1 MANHLRVLH
10 VEDDENEV
18 VLLRRELRQG
28 GYEPEIHHVETED
41 AMRQALTEK
50 TWDIVIADFSLPSF
64 NGLDALRVCRESEP
78 DLPFIMFSGT
88 IGEATAVIAMKAGAN
103 DIIMKDQKSRL
114 LPALER
120 ELRDAGERTA
130 RRRAEA
136 ELSHQAMHDPLTGL
150 YNRRAF
156 EHRLQSCLAEAHQF
170 DTQHVLCML
179 DLDQFKVINDTC
191 GHVAGDE
198 MLRQISAV
206 LGATV
211 RNGDTLA
218 RLGGDEFGI
227 LLNACP
233 IEEASRVTSALL
245 DALQGFRFVSDD
257 KVFGIGGSIGM
268 VVINADTENAQTL
281 LSNADNACYLA
292 KEKGRGRAQIYKPD
306 DQELI
311 ARHREMQWVARLG
324 EALEQDRFVL
334 YQQPIVTIDANGTQ
348 VHHWEILVRMRERD
362 GEVVLPGVFIP
373 AAERYN
379 LMRNIDRCV
388 VGKVIAWLQQRRDQG
403 LALPHLMV
411 NLSGVSLSDESFLEQ
426 LVAQMREMPVLA
438 RQICF
443 EITETSA
450 IRHLAA
456 TIHFIHELKHL
467 GLQFALDDF
476 GSGAASFTYLRT
488 LPVDYIKIDGH
499 FVKDIATDAFD
510 HAIVEAIHRIAQTAN
525 LKTIAE
531 FVESDQVLAH
541 VRAIGIDYAQGY
553 AIARPA
559 PLDDLIFQPSP
570 ATDRTAMPTP

>member
-1 MANHLRVLH
+1 MSNSLHVLH
-10 VEDDENEV
+10 VEDDENEG

-28 GYEPEIHHVETED
+28 GYDPVIHRVETEE
-41 AMRQALTEK
+41 AMRQALMDR
-50 TWDIVIADFSLPSF
+50 TWDLVIADFSLPAF

-88 IGEATAVIAMKAGAN
+88 IGERTAVTAMKAGAN
-103 DIIMKDQKSRL
+103 DIIMKDHKSRL
-114 LPALER
+114 VPALER
-120 ELRDAGERTA
+120 ELRDARERAA

-136 ELSHQAMHDPLTGL
+136 ELSHQALHDPLTGL

-156 EHRLQSCLAEAHQF
+156 EQRLLCSLNEARQF
-170 DTQHVLCML
+170 DTQHVLCMM

-198 MLRQISAV
+198 MLRQISAI
-206 LGATV
+206 LSENV
-211 RNGDTLA
+211 RHGDTLA

-245 DALQGFRFVSDD
+245 DALQGFRFVCEG
-257 KVFGIGGSIGM
+257 KVFGVGGSIGM
-268 VVINADTENAQTL
+268 VVIDADTESTQTL

-292 KEKGRGRAQIYKPD
+292 KEKGRGRAQVFKPD

-311 ARHREMQWVARLG
+311 TRHREMQWVARLG
-324 EALEQDRFVL
+324 EALEKDRFVL
-334 YQQPIVTIDANGTQ
+334 YQQPIVTIGESGMPI
-348 VHHWEILVRMRERD
+348 HHWEILVRMREQD
-362 GEVVLPGVFIP
+362 GTLVRPGVFIP

-379 LMRNIDRCV
+379 LMRNIDHCV
-388 VGKVIAWLQQRRDQG
+388 VQKVIDWLERRLREGQP
-403 LALPHLMV
+403 LPHLMV
-411 NLSGVSLSDESFLEQ
+411 NLSGVSLSDESFLER
-426 LVAQMREMPVLA
+426 LATRMRATPVLA
-438 RQICF
+438 QQICF

-456 TIHFIHELKHL
+456 TIRFIHELKRL
-467 GLQFALDDF
+467 GVQFALDDF

-499 FVKDIATDAFD
+499 FVKDIATDSFD

-531 FVESDQVLAH
+531 FVENDEVLAH

-553 AIARPA
+553 GIAEPA
-559 PLDDLIFQPSP
+559 PLEDLVFPGVQ
-570 ATDRTAMPTP
+570 